1 MEMTLGKRIADLRKK
16 KGMTQ
21 EELAANFSISAQ
33 AVSKWEN
40 DVACPD
46 IGILPELAR
55 TLNVS
60 VDELLSGEPVP
71 AVVLVPEAERKDLS
85 EMMLRI
91 VVNSSGGDR
100 VRVNLPMALIQAAL
114 EMGMEMPQI
123 SGNEALKN
131 IDLRQIIE
139 LVRRGA
145 MGNLVEVESHDGDIV
160 QIFVE

>member
-123 SGNEALKN
+123 PFLPL
-131 IDLRQIIE
+131 D
-139 LVRRGA
+139 
-145 MGNLVEVESHDGDIV
+145 
-160 QIFVE
+160 

>member
-21 EELAANFSISAQ
+21 EELAANFGISAQ